1 MDVHKMIVD
10 ERLPVYDVVVAEHR
24 VVDADPVATLAAA
37 RQLDFLT
44 VRTPLLVAA
53 MWLRGVPDRL
63 RHRAQPPPARLT
75 LAGGVGL
82 PGWLSLGQREG
93 SEVAFGAVGKFW
105 QANIE
110 WRDVSLAEFADFR
123 EPGWGKIACN
133 FTVRPYGGGDRT
145 LLTYECRT
153 ATTDVVARRKFVRY
167 WWLIRPFVAHI
178 MRATV
183 ATIAGN
189 AARSRAE
196 RPVAV

>member
-1 MDVHKMIVD
+1 MDVQMMVID
-10 ERLPVYDVVVAEHR
+10 DQLPVYDVVIAEHR
-24 VVDADPVATLAAA
+24 VVDADPTTTLAAA
-37 RQLDFLT
+37 RELDFLT

-53 MWLRGVPDRL
+53 MWLRGLPDRL
-63 RHRAQPPPARLT
+63 RHRAQPPPTRLT

-82 PGWLSLGQREG
+82 PGWLSLGQRDG

-110 WRDVSLAEFADFR
+110 WRDVPVAEFGDFN

-133 FTVRPYGGGDRT
+133 FTVRPYDGDRT
-145 LLTYECRT
+145 LLSYECRT
-153 ATTDVVARRKFVRY
+153 ATTDVVARRQFARY

-189 AARSRAE
+189 AARTQAE
-196 RPVAV
+196 HPVAM